1 MADDEPTGG
10 GSGRARN
17 VLGGLLTACSHDP
30 LTGFYRDGCCHTGPE
45 DRGVH
50 TVCAIMTEAFLEYS
64 RRLGNDLITPR
75 PEWGFPG
82 LKPGDRWCL
91 CADRWEEARL
101 AGCAPGV
108 ILEATNRH
116 ALDVVA
122 LGHLQAYAAETSD
135 G

>member
-17 VLGGLLTACSHDP
+17 VLGGLLQTCGHDP
-30 LTGFYRDGCCHTGPE
+30 LTGFYRDGCCHTGPD

-82 LKPGDRWCL
+82 LKHGDRWCL
-91 CADRWEEARL
+91 CAARWKEAHML
-101 AGCAPGV
+101 GVAPYV
-108 ILEATNRH
+108 ILAATHEASL
-116 ALDVVA
+116 AIVSLDILRA
-122 LGHLQAYAAETSD
+122 FAAPED
-135 G
+135 HP